1 MSEGIIFDIKKY
13 SIHDGPGIRTT
24 VFFKGCPLHC
34 PWCHNP
40 EGQSSKPEIM
50 VRSYRCLKDCTE
62 CLSVCEE
69 RALTKVDQALIID
82 REKCDAC
89 GKCVKVCSSEA
100 IVTVGRKMNAQEVMQ
115 EVEKDMIFHD
125 DSGGGVTFSGGEP
138 LLQSDFLSALLIQAK
153 EKKIHITVDTC
164 GYASSATLDK
174 ISDKVDLFL
183 YDVKMIDDQK
193 HKKFTGKSNKLVLR
207 NLKTL
212 AQKGK
217 KVIVRIPLIP
227 GVNDDEENIQK
238 TAKFIQS
245 LKNIKHISLLPY
257 HKLGQDKHKRL
268 SKKKFQDFNLPRQ
281 KDIGWIKKKL
291 EDYGFIVTI
300 GE

>member
-1 MSEGIIFDIKKY
+1 MSEGIIFDIKKFA
-13 SIHDGPGIRTT
+13 IHDGPGIRTT

-40 EGQSSKPEIM
+40 EGQSPKPEIM
-50 VRSYRCLKDCTE
+50 VKSYKCIKDCTE
-62 CLSVCEE
+62 CLSICEK
-69 RALTKVDQALIID
+69 RALAKVDQILVID

-89 GKCVKVCSSEA
+89 GKCAKVCLSEA
-100 IVTVGRKMNAQEVMQ
+100 IETVGRKMDAQEVMR

-138 LLQSDFLSALLIQAK
+138 LLQPDFLSDLLTQAK
-153 EKKIHITVDTC
+153 EKDVHTTVDTC
-164 GYASSATLDK
+164 GYASSTNLEK
-174 ISDKVDLFL
+174 IGDKVDLFL
-183 YDVKMIDDQK
+183 YDVKMMDDQK
-193 HKKFTGKSNKLVLR
+193 HKKFTGKSNKLILSNLR
-207 NLKTL
+207 KL
-212 AQKGK
+212 AQKGRR
-217 KVIVRIPLIP
+217 VTVRIPLIP

-281 KDIGWIKKKL
+281 EGIDRIKKKL
-291 EDYGFIVTI
+291 EGYGFMVTI

>member
-1 MSEGIIFDIKKY
+1 MNEGIIFDIKKY
-13 SIHDGPGIRTT
+13 AIHDGPGIRTT
-24 VFFKGCPLHC
+24 VFFKGCPLRC

-40 EGQSSKPEIM
+40 EGQAPEPEIM
-50 VRSYRCLKDCTE
+50 LKSYKCIKDCSE

-69 RALTKVDQALIID
+69 RALTKADQALVID

-89 GKCVKVCSSEA
+89 GKCAKVCSSEA
-100 IVTVGRKMNAQEVMQ
+100 IEIVGRKMNPQEVME
-115 EVEKDMIFHD
+115 EVEKDIIFHD

-138 LLQSDFLSALLIQAK
+138 LFQPDFLSALLIQAK
-153 EKKIHITVDTC
+153 EKDIHTTVDTC
-164 GYASSATLDK
+164 GYASSATLEK

-183 YDVKMIDDQK
+183 YDIKMMDDQR
-193 HKKFTGKSNKLVLR
+193 HKKFTGESNKLILS
-207 NLKTL
+207 NLKKL

-217 KVIVRIPLIP
+217 RVIVRIPLIP
-227 GVNDDEENIQK
+227 GVNDDEENIRK

-257 HKLGQDKHKRL
+257 HKLGQDKHRRL
-268 SKKKFQDFNLPRQ
+268 SKKKFRDFNLPLQESIDR
-281 KDIGWIKKKL
+281 IKKRL
-291 EDYGFIVTI
+291 EDYGFIVTF